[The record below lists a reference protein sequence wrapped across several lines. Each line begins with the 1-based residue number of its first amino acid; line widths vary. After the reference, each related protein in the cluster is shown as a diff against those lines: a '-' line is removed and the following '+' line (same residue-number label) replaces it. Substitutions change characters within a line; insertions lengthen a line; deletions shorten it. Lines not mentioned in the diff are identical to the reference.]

1 MTLLVV
7 SVFGTT
13 VDEVRGRIEAAL
25 AGGAEMIELRL
36 DMMADVGDDDVRSLR
51 ESTPATIPFILT
63 IRSTAEGGDY
73 DGTDDQR
80 ISRLIEIGPWAE
92 YLDIE
97 LALWRRSAN
106 LRQKIGLALHRAG
119 HISHHGGVESIAAS
133 TPRKLILSRH
143 DVKTRPTGLQK
154 DLVEML
160 SEPACD
166 VPKVAWRARSIRDC
180 FEAFEIM
187 RDSPRPVM
195 AICMGEEGLISRV
208 LAKKF
213 GAAATFASLGAGL
226 ESAEG
231 QLSLI
236 AMQGEYR
243 WDRIGPATCVY
254 GVVGDPVRYSLSPRI
269 HNAALA
275 AAGIDAVYLPMLVR
289 GGYESF
295 KAFMVEVL
303 ARPWLGF
310 GGLSVTMP
318 HKVSAFNLL
327 NERRAALD
335 SQTRRIGAVNTIK
348 IETDGRLSACNT
360 DAPAAIDALCKG
372 MKCSPSDLKGVRC
385 FVLGAGGMA
394 RAIVA
399 ELVGHG
405 AQVSITN
412 RTQSRSEALAR
423 EFGTESVAWDDRVQ
437 QVPKVIVNCTRVGQA
452 PNVGESPMPED
463 SLRPG
468 MVVFDTVYQPRR
480 TALLKAGVEH
490 GCTVVDGCVL
500 FEMQAA
506 RQFEFWTG
514 RRLAGEVFKVPPV
527 EDEV

>member
-1 MTLLVV
+1 MTPLVV
-7 SVFGTT
+7 SVFGST
-13 VDEVRGRIEAAL
+13 VDEVRGRIDEAL
-25 AGGAEMIELRL
+25 GGGAEMIELRL
-36 DMMADVGDDDVRSLR
+36 DMMPEVSDDDVRSLR
-51 ESTPATIPFILT
+51 KSTPPTIPFILT
-63 IRSTAEGGDY
+63 IRSNTEGGDY

-80 ISRLIEIGPWAE
+80 ISRLIEVGPWAE

-97 LALWRRSAN
+97 LATWQRSAN
-106 LRQKIGLALHRAG
+106 LRQKIGLALNRAG
-119 HISHHGGVESIAAS
+119 HISQHGGVESIDVS

-143 DVKTRPTGLQK
+143 DVKTRPPGLQK

-160 SEPACD
+160 SAPACD
-166 VPKVAWRARSIRDC
+166 VPKLAWRARSIRDC

-213 GAAATFASLGAGL
+213 GAAAAFASIGAGL
-226 ESAEG
+226 ESADG
-231 QLSLI
+231 QLPLKT
-236 AMQGEYR
+236 MREKYR
-243 WDRIGPATCVY
+243 WDRIGPATRVY
-254 GVVGDPVRYSLSPRI
+254 GVVGDPVRYSLSPQI
-269 HNAALA
+269 HNGALA

-318 HKVSAFNLL
+318 HKVSAFNFLD
-327 NERRAALD
+327 ERGAMID
-335 SQTRRIGAVNTIK
+335 PQTRRIGAVNTIK
-348 IETDGRLSACNT
+348 IENDSTLSACNT
-360 DAPAAIDALCKG
+360 DAPAAIDALCSG
-372 MKCSPSDLKGVRC
+372 MKCGPGDLKGVRC
-385 FVLGAGGMA
+385 LVLGAGGMA

-399 ELVGHG
+399 ELVGCG

-412 RTQSRSEALAR
+412 RTQTRSESLAG
-423 EFGTESVAWDDRVQ
+423 ELGAEWVTWEDRVQ
-437 QVPKVIVNCTRVGQA
+437 QDPKVLVNCTSVGQA
-452 PNVGESPMPED
+452 PDIDESPMPRD
-463 SLRPG
+463 SLQPG
-468 MVVFDTVYQPRR
+468 MVVFDTVYRPRR
-480 TALLKAGVEH
+480 TALMKAGAER
-490 GCTVVDGCVL
+490 GCTVVGGCVL

-527 EDEV
+527 KDED